1 MAKNAL
7 ATLVATTSHSTID
20 ASVQGKMR
28 RRGEV
33 RVAREIALV
42 ISNEY
47 LNEIIRI
54 VKSLESSVSKAGKNK
69 IKNKMMDLFVC

>member
-1 MAKNAL
+1 
-7 ATLVATTSHSTID
+7 
-20 ASVQGKMR
+20 MR